1 MTAGF
6 LGTFHDASFLH
17 CEPKL
22 SLHNVCE
29 KQVSGTLI
37 IVSDGNEDRI

>member
-1 MTAGF
+1 MM
-6 LGTFHDASFLH
+6 LH
-17 CEPKL
+17 FFTVSSGNSERPKL